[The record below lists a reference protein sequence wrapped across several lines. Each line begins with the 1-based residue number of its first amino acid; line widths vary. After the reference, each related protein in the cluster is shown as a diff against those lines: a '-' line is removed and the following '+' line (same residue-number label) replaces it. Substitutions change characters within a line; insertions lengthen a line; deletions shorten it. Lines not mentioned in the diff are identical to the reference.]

1 MFRARRS
8 LPRFIRRS
16 KFASKRVLVQLH
28 VYSFATKCDAFHPQT
43 QALLCRGFKPEFD
56 LAARADNALPGNAI
70 RQFAA

>member
-1 MFRARRS
+1 
-8 LPRFIRRS
+8 
-16 KFASKRVLVQLH
+16 VLVQLH